1 MQGLGGQSLKG
12 MGGVLFRSSYGATL
26 NAVTGADSMIV
37 NLAGTNNAL
46 RNASGFD
53 ATTAIIVSFPNMNYH
68 GIDLERISGSIF
80 SETNTRSTGINLELT
95 IGTALTDNVTCY
107 GFALS
112 DVIIKVDPDMK
123 TIECLI

>member
-1 MQGLGGQSLKG
+1 
-12 MGGVLFRSSYGATL
+12 
-26 NAVTGADSMIV
+26 
-37 NLAGTNNAL
+37 
-46 RNASGFD
+46 
-53 ATTAIIVSFPNMNYH
+53 MNYH

-80 SETNTRSTGINLELT
+80 SGTNTRSTGINLELT

>member
-1 MQGLGGQSLKG
+1 
-12 MGGVLFRSSYGATL
+12 
-26 NAVTGADSMIV
+26 
-37 NLAGTNNAL
+37 
-46 RNASGFD
+46 
-53 ATTAIIVSFPNMNYH
+53 MNYH

-80 SETNTRSTGINLELT
+80 SGTNTRSTGINLELT

-107 GFALS
+107 AFALS